1 MGLLLAVLRGEEA
14 EMRYSAILM
23 FLALFACF
31 DFVEPAPKG
40 NCFIVDFAY
49 GGDNIL
55 VSGKHNVKGSADQ
68 CQQSCQ
74 VITNCQFFSFY
85 ETNGYCELKYGGNG
99 LPLPG
104 VISGP
109 KIC

>member
-1 MGLLLAVLRGEEA
+1 MKRLAGLLFIILAIKVSVSEA
-14 EMRYSAILM
+14 GISSPR
-23 FLALFACF
+23 
-31 DFVEPAPKG
+31 D
-40 NCFIVDFAY
+40 CFIPDYAY

-55 VSGKHNVKGSADQ
+55 VSGKYNVKDSAAL

-74 VITNCQFFSFY
+74 AITNCQFFSFY
-85 ETNGYCELKYGGNG
+85 ESTGYCELKFGGNG

-109 KIC
+109 RHC